1 MGIER
6 NTKLVPTWRRSPASV
21 KPPTGIE
28 DFINRSNAYFEECAD
43 TDTRP
48 TVTGYAVAVGLPGPT
63 SLIRLGQR
71 MPQLRYAISQ
81 CLTIISLAYEEMIGS
96 GNAAGPL
103 FMLKNIPD
111 FDPDEQVGSPPALF
125 FNERKEIAL
134 SVDVVG
140 AMRVDKEF
148 DNEDPLDTYIRI
160 IKQKGEVIKQE
171 EEENITK
178 VFTQK
183 VIPARK
189 ALTIISEGWD
199 SE

>member
-1 MGIER
+1 MDIEH
-6 NTKLVPTWRRSPASV
+6 NTKIVPAWRRKPASV

-28 DFINRSNAYFEECAD
+28 DFINRSNAYFEDCAD

-48 TVTGYAVAVGLPGPT
+48 TVTGYSVAVGLPGPT

-71 MPQLRYAISQ
+71 IPQLRYTISQ
-81 CLTIISLAYEEMIGS
+81 CLMVISLGYEEMIGS

-134 SVDVVG
+134 TVDVAG
-140 AMRVDKEF
+140 AARADEEF
-148 DNEDPLDTYIRI
+148 DNEDPLDTYVRL
-160 IKQKGEVIKQE
+160 IKQNGVPIKQD
-171 EEENITK
+171 EENITK

-199 SE
+199 DE

>member
-1 MGIER
+1 MDIEH
-6 NTKLVPTWRRSPASV
+6 NTKIVPAWRRKPASV

-28 DFINRSNAYFEECAD
+28 DFINRSNAYFEDCAD

-48 TVTGYAVAVGLPGPT
+48 TVTGYSVAVGLPGPT

-71 MPQLRYAISQ
+71 IPQLRYTISQ
-81 CLTIISLAYEEMIGS
+81 CLMVISLGYEEMIGS

-134 SVDVVG
+134 TVDVAG
-140 AMRVDKEF
+140 AARADEEF
-148 DNEDPLDTYIRI
+148 DNEDPLDTYVRL
-160 IKQKGEVIKQE
+160 IKQNGMPIKQD
-171 EEENITK
+171 EENITK

>member
-1 MGIER
+1 MDIER
-6 NTKLVPTWRRSPASV
+6 NTKLVPTWRRNPASV
-21 KPPTGIE
+21 KPPTGVE
-28 DFINRSNAYFEECAD
+28 DFINRSNAYFESCAD

-71 MPQLRYAISQ
+71 IPQLRYTISQ
-81 CLTIISLAYEEMIGS
+81 CLMVISLGYEEMIGA

-111 FDPDEQVGSPPALF
+111 FDPDEQIGSPPALF

-134 SVDVVG
+134 TVDVAG
-140 AMRVDKEF
+140 AARADEEF
-148 DNEDPLDTYIRI
+148 DDEDPLDTYVRL
-160 IKQKGEVIKQE
+160 IKQNGVPIKQD
-171 EEENITK
+171 EENNTK

-189 ALTIISEGWD
+189 VLTIISEGWD
-199 SE
+199 DE